1 MCREL
6 QSPIIRP
13 LGVRTRQNDRSSG
26 DYLIARSNTSRQV
39 SPLPTAQT
47 PEEDDELQCALA
59 TPIDKTLS

>member
-13 LGVRTRQNDRSSG
+13 LGVQTRQNDRSSG

-47 PEEDDELQCALA
+47 LEEDDELQCALA